1 MHFDPYHDKISFECK
16 IFNQD
21 FPERLLLTYKPEEV
35 TESAEV
41 AEPSIEEPKAM
52 SSDIEVAS
60 PIPVAD
66 PIPRAET
73 DDLLVGLVQKI

>member
-1 MHFDPYHDKISFECK
+1 M
-16 IFNQD
+16 
-21 FPERLLLTYKPEEV
+21 TYKPEEV
-35 TESAEV
+35 TESAEI
-41 AEPSIEEPKAM
+41 AEPSIDEPKPV

-73 DDLLVGLVQKI
+73 DDLLVDLVEKI